1 MHGIDM
7 NLSFNL
13 EKIYENCNFIIENND
28 KVGIT
33 GVNGAGKTTLF
44 QVILGNQV
52 LDSGKIEVGNKQIG
66 YLPQE
71 IILEDKDI
79 TVLDYLMSARPIQ
92 ELENK
97 LTKLYEKV
105 ASTNNSKEQN
115 KLLKQIGKIQANLEY
130 YDCYQAESILFDLIE
145 NMDIDIDLLDCKL
158 KELSGGQKSKIAFA
172 HLLYSKS
179 EVLLLDEP
187 TNHLDIKTR
196 TFITSYLKHYK
207 GMVLIISHDIP
218 FLDSITNKTLYIDK
232 ANHAITVY
240 EGNYTEFLK
249 KYEKQK
255 ELKERIIEKQEKEN
269 EKLRDIVLLYSNSSG
284 KRKRMAQSREKM
296 LEKNLKNTLT
306 REAKNK
312 DIHFKLKPNQE
323 SGKIPLKVNNIVF
336 GYSETPII
344 RNLSFTISRKERF
357 LIVGENGVG
366 KSTLLKLLVG
376 ILKPE
381 QGKIWWDMKTE
392 IAYYAQ
398 EQEELQ
404 LDKTIYENMDEGMMS
419 EREIRSLLSNF
430 LFQGDDI
437 YKKVKYLSPG
447 ERARLCLC
455 KIMMKKANFLLLD
468 EPTNHLDPKT
478 QEIIGRNFKN
488 YEGTIILVSHNPQF
502 VSQIGIDR
510 MLILPEGRIQ
520 NYSEELLEYYYQLHN
535 QNSIK

>member
-13 EKIYENCNFIIENND
+13 EKIYENCNFIIENSD

-44 QVILGNQV
+44 QVILGNQT
-52 LDSGKIEVGNKQIG
+52 LDSGKIEIGNKQIG

-79 TVLDYLMSARPIQ
+79 TVLDYLLSARPIQ
-92 ELENK
+92 NLEQT

-105 ASTNNSKEQN
+105 ANTSNTKEQN
-115 KLLKQIGKIQANLEY
+115 KLLKQIGKVQANLEY
-130 YDCYQAESILFDLIE
+130 YDCYQAENILFDLIE
-145 NMDIDIDLLDCKL
+145 HMHIDIDLLDHKL
-158 KELSGGQKSKIAFA
+158 HELSGGQKSKIAFA
-172 HLLYSKS
+172 RLLYSKS
-179 EVLLLDEP
+179 EILLLDEP
-187 TNHLDIKTR
+187 TNHLDVETR
-196 TFITSYLKHYK
+196 NFVISYLKHYQ

-218 FLDSITNKTLYIDK
+218 FLDNITNKTLYIDK
-232 ANHAITVY
+232 ANHMITVY
-240 EGNYTEFLK
+240 DGNYTTFLK

-255 ELKERIIEKQEKEN
+255 ELKERMIKKQEKEN
-269 EKLRDIVLLYSNSSG
+269 EKLREIVLLYSNSSG

-296 LEKNLKNTLT
+296 LIKNL
-306 REAKNK
+306 NK
-312 DIHFKLKPNQE
+312 AMSKEENNKEIHFKLKPYQE

-336 GYSETPII
+336 GYDETPLIQ
-344 RNLSFTISRKERF
+344 NLSFTISRRERF

-376 ILKPE
+376 ILKPQ
-381 QGKIWWDMKTE
+381 QGKIWWDMKTD

-398 EQEELQ
+398 EQEELE
-404 LDKTIYENMDEGMMS
+404 LEKSIYDNMNQGLLS
-419 EREIRSLLSNF
+419 EKEIRSMLGNF

-437 YKKVKYLSPG
+437 FKKVKYLSPG

-478 QEIIGRNFKN
+478 QEIIGKNFNN
-488 YEGTIILVSHNPQF
+488 YEGTIILVSHNPNF

-510 MLILPEGRIQ
+510 MLILPEGKIQ
-520 NYSEELLEYYYQLHN
+520 NYSEELLNYYYQIYKN
-535 QNSIK
+535 KE

>member
-1 MHGIDM
+1 MQGIDM

-13 EKIYENCNFIIENND
+13 EKIYENCNFIIENID

-44 QVILGNQV
+44 QVILGNQT
-52 LDSGKIEVGNKQIG
+52 LDSGKIEIGSKQIG

-71 IILEDKDI
+71 IVLEDKDI
-79 TVLDYLMSARPIQ
+79 TVLDYLLSARPIQ
-92 ELENK
+92 KLEKELAE
-97 LTKLYEKV
+97 LYERV
-105 ASTNNSKEQN
+105 ASISNTKDQN
-115 KLLKQIGKIQANLEY
+115 KLLKQIGKTQMSLEY
-130 YDCYQAESILFDLIE
+130 YDCYQAENILFDLIE
-145 NMDIDIDLLDCKL
+145 HMHIDIDLLDHKL
-158 KELSGGQKSKIAFA
+158 NELSGGQKSKIAFA

-187 TNHLDIKTR
+187 TNHLDVETR
-196 TFITSYLKHYK
+196 TFVASYLKHYK

-218 FLDSITNKTLYIDK
+218 FLDSITDKTLYIDK
-232 ANHAITVY
+232 ANHSITVY
-240 EGNYTEFLK
+240 DGNYTTFLK

-269 EKLRDIVLLYSNSSG
+269 EKLREIVLLYSNSSG
-284 KRKRMAQSREKM
+284 KRKRMAQSKEKM
-296 LEKNLKNTLT
+296 LAKNMKNTIN
-306 REAKNK
+306 REQKNK
-312 DIHFKLKPNQE
+312 EIRFKLKPNQE

-336 GYSETPII
+336 GYDETPII
-344 RNLSFTISRKERF
+344 CNLSFTITRKERF
-357 LIVGENGVG
+357 LIVGANGVG
-366 KSTLLKLLVG
+366 KSTLLKLLVS

-381 QGKIWWDMKTE
+381 QGKIWWDMKTD

-398 EQEELQ
+398 EQEELE
-404 LDKTIYENMDEGMMS
+404 LEKSIYDNMDEGMMS
-419 EREIRSLLSNF
+419 EKEIRGMLSNF

-437 YKKVKYLSPG
+437 YKKVKFLSPG

-478 QEIIGRNFKN
+478 QEIIGQNFKN
-488 YEGTIILVSHNPQF
+488 YEGTIILVSHNPNF

-510 MLILPEGRIQ
+510 MLILPEGKIQ
-520 NYSEELLEYYYQLHN
+520 NYSEELLEYYYQLHETN
-535 QNSIK
+535 